1 MSSEILEKI
10 YIIETKIVNL
20 SSVAGVVKKKRD
32 KKMGLNFVKLL
43 KTNIEKMSIYRLF
56 AMLMKANELNSL
68 SRDVGENKWERHWME
83 RNRAI
88 GSWRHR
94 AIR

>member
-1 MSSEILEKI
+1 M
-10 YIIETKIVNL
+10 
-20 SSVAGVVKKKRD
+20 KKKGQ
-32 KKMGLNFVKLL
+32 KMGPNFAKLL
-43 KTNIEKMSIYRLF
+43 KTHIEKMSTSRLSMIF
-56 AMLMKANELNSL
+56 MKTNELNHAFQ
-68 SRDVGENKWERHWME
+68 DVDEKKWERHWME